1 MQEYTLK
8 FDNSEDNVIDFIKKY
23 FDGKVDEEAVYRGL
37 FDMVS
42 YCKRLYYENS
52 VLQKPKLHIY
62 YMENSTGNYDS
73 DNNIVGISKK
83 SVIDVVKASKSDKNI
98 FYLMDLIYTVG
109 HEMRHYGQN
118 SSSVEFD
125 TLPKEQKDK
134 ITKEDKSIIKSMREY
149 FRPSAS
155 DISELNMLV
164 APYFKGD
171 VMPLG
176 YKSKQ
181 DYYTDVQQ
189 SMYYSISCEKDARD
203 AGYQFACDILKV
215 MTKKYSD
222 TFSEELLGKIFSRI
236 ENDAEAEYIYYIKAY
251 KVASKFKLD
260 YNFDTEEILKI
271 VEDGESLYMKKHKDP
286 ALYKRLIRCLINGK
300 TTKQKVELMKSA
312 VYNGFDILFDEISEL
327 LKMQLN
333 YKEIQ
338 PKISDIL
345 YESLLDNNHRRRK
358 SKAICG
364 GCSSMLSQNQYELL
378 IGNEILN
385 DNFDSAR
392 LLISY
397 KDNFTCSLESIL
409 KYNKI
414 YKCLDDLA
422 RDEYSDSAFW
432 NALFS
437 KLRMEEKIKLLR
449 TGELNI
455 VPQDILVMNIEH
467 DFLYKP
473 NKAIIDRLIYES
485 YKKAYANAEKPIKN
499 KNKFLQEYLDEINS
513 ARSGGSPSQPGNG

>member
-8 FDNSEDNVIDFIKKY
+8 FDNSEEGVIDFIKKY
-23 FDGKVDEEAVYRGL
+23 FDGEADIDVVYHGL
-37 FDMVS
+37 FDMIS
-42 YCKRLYYENS
+42 YCKRLYYKNS
-52 VLQKPKLHIY
+52 VLPKPKLYIY
-62 YMENSTGNYDS
+62 YMKNSTGNYDNN
-73 DNNIVGISKK
+73 NNIIGISKK
-83 SVIDVVKASKSDKNI
+83 SVTDVVEASKSEKNI

-125 TLPKEQKDK
+125 TLPKEQREK
-134 ITKEDKSIIKSMREY
+134 ITKGDKSIIKSMREY
-149 FRPSAS
+149 FSPSAS

-164 APYFKGD
+164 APYLKND
-171 VMPLG
+171 VMPEG
-176 YKSKQ
+176 YKTKQ
-181 DYYTDVQQ
+181 DYYADVQQ

-215 MTKKYSD
+215 MTKKYGNI
-222 TFSEELLGKIFSRI
+222 FSEKLLSKIFSRI

-251 KVASKFKLD
+251 RVASKFKLD
-260 YNFDTEEILKI
+260 YNFGTEEILKI
-271 VEDGESLYMKKHKDP
+271 VEDGESLYMKQHKDP
-286 ALYKRLIRCLINGK
+286 ALYKRLIRCLINDK
-300 TTKQKVELMKSA
+300 NTKQKVELMKSA
-312 VYNGFDILFDEISEL
+312 VYNGFDVLFDEISEL
-327 LKMQLN
+327 LKRQLN

-345 YESLLDNNHRRRK
+345 YESLLQNNQNRRK

-392 LLISY
+392 LLVAY
-397 KDNFTCSLESIL
+397 KDDFTCSRDSVL
-409 KYNKI
+409 KYNKV
-414 YKCLDDLA
+414 YKCLDGLD
-422 RDEYSDSAFW
+422 RDEYSNSAFW

-437 KLRMEEKIKLLR
+437 KLRMDEKIKLLR
-449 TGELNI
+449 TGELDV

-485 YKKAYANAEKPIKN
+485 YKKVYANAEKPIKN
-499 KNKFLQEYLDEINS
+499 KNEVLQEYLDEINA
-513 ARSGGSPSQPGNG
+513 ARNSGSPSQPGNG